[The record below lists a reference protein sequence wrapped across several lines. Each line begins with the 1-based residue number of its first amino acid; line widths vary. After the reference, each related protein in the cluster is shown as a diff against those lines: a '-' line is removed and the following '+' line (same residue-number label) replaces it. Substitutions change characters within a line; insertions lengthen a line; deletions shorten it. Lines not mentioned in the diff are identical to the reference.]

1 MKLGPHG
8 MFLVKF
14 VASFVQDEL
23 ARWEFDLDYSGYVLE
38 HFSGFEA
45 EAPRLAA
52 KFARTIDRTYE
63 SCAWMDDV
71 NFAYALSNAL
81 DEFLG
86 TPTLQDFY

>member
-14 VASFVQDEL
+14 VTSFVQDEL

-38 HFSGFEA
+38 HFPVFET
-45 EAPRLAA
+45 ETPRLAA
-52 KFARTIDRTYE
+52 KFASTIDRTYE
-63 SCAWMDDV
+63 NCAWMDDV

-86 TPTLQDFY
+86 TPMLPDFY